1 MSVERETPLEF
12 MESQVFGLEMTE
24 EQILENAKKKR
35 GTPQRVG
42 LELDDEQLSQVPNP
56 QVKKEK
62 KEKKLPNLGS
72 FWRDEY

>member
-12 MESQVFGLEMTE
+12 MESQVFGLEVSE
-24 EQILENAKKKR
+24 EQMLAEAKKKKR

-56 QVKKEK
+56 QVVKKEK
-62 KEKKLPNLGS
+62 PLKLGS
-72 FWRDEY
+72 FWKDEY

>member
-12 MESQVFGLEMTE
+12 MESQTLGLEMTE
-24 EQILENAKKKR
+24 EQMLADAKKKKR

-56 QVKKEK
+56 QVVKKEK
-62 KEKKLPNLGS
+62 PLKLGS
-72 FWRDEY
+72 FWRNEY

>member
-1 MSVERETPLEF
+1 MSVERETPLET
-12 MESQVFGLEMTE
+12 MMSQVFGLELTE
-24 EQILENAKKKR
+24 EQMMENARKKKR

-62 KEKKLPNLGS
+62 KPLNLGS
-72 FWRDEY
+72 FWKDEC

>member
-12 MESQVFGLEMTE
+12 MESQVFGLDITE
-24 EQILENAKKKR
+24 EQMLAEAKKKKR

-56 QVKKEK
+56 QVVKKEK
-62 KEKKLPNLGS
+62 PLKLGS

>member
-1 MSVERETPLEF
+1 MSIERETPLET
-12 MESQVFGLEMTE
+12 MMSQTFGLEMTE
-24 EQILENAKKKR
+24 EQMLAEAKKKR

-56 QVKKEK
+56 QVVKKEK
-62 KEKKLPNLGS
+62 PLNLGS